1 MKKSMK
7 VLYICFAD
15 FSRADSGS
23 SVRPQKMYKAFLER
37 GHEVKLLCGSD
48 GNDCRKERKKN
59 VAEINSWLNSEK
71 PDICY
76 IESPTGAIMLDCDIR
91 LIKRIHRMGIPIGYF
106 MRDFHSKFPEIFPR
120 RKGFVNSLK
129 DLYLDI
135 RQKKTF
141 AVLNNVDIVYL
152 PCDETKVLFDYP
164 DMRALPPAGENH
176 WIDKRK
182 FRYTAIYVGGISQ
195 HYSLGELLDAYTVLN
210 ENEEKYRLILC
221 ARKNEWE
228 SFEHPHKNA
237 SWLEV
242 HHASGEALAALYSS
256 ADIGLLIPK
265 AGSAYNDVTLSV
277 KIFEYMSYGLP
288 IVAAHCVAM
297 DNVINKYSIGIT
309 TKSAPHEFANAI
321 KKMFDDKMKYDAFRA
336 NEKTAL
342 LNENLWVH
350 RVDAII
356 DDLSKKAGR
365 PLYYDV

>member
-1 MKKSMK
+1 MKNTMK

-15 FSRADSGS
+15 FNRVDSGS
-23 SVRPQKMYKAFLER
+23 SVRPQKMYKAFLDR
-37 GHEVKLLCGSD
+37 GHEIKLLCGSD
-48 GNDCRKERKKN
+48 GNDCREERKKN
-59 VAEINSWLNSEK
+59 VAEINAWLNSEK

-91 LIKRIHRMGIPIGYF
+91 LIKRIHRMGVPIGYF

-135 RQKKTF
+135 RQEKTF
-141 AVLNNVDIVYL
+141 ALLNNVDIVYL
-152 PCDETKVLFDYP
+152 PCDETKALFEYP

-176 WIDKRK
+176 WIDKSGGGC
-182 FRYTAIYVGGISQ
+182 TGIYVGGISQ
-195 HYSLGELLDAYTVLN
+195 HYSLGELLDAYAILC
-210 ENEEKYRLILC
+210 ENGEKYRLILC
-221 ARKNEWE
+221 ARENEWE
-228 SFEHPHKNA
+228 SFEHSHKNA
-237 SWLEV
+237 EWLEI
-242 HHASGEALAALYSS
+242 HHASGEELADLYSK

-297 DNVINKYSIGIT
+297 DNVINKYSVGIT
-309 TKSAPHEFANAI
+309 TNNAPRDFADAI
-321 KKMFDDKMKYDAFRA
+321 KKMFDDKISYDSFRA

-342 LNENLWVH
+342 LNGNLWVH
-350 RVDAII
+350 RVDTII
-356 DDLSKKAGR
+356 DDLSKKARR

>member
-1 MKKSMK
+1 MK

-106 MRDFHSKFPEIFPR
+106 MRDFHSKFPEVFPR

-129 DLYLDI
+129 DLYLNI

-152 PCDETKVLFDYP
+152 PSEESKYLFEYR
-164 DMRALPPAGENH
+164 DMRELSPAGENK
-176 WIDKRK
+176 ISD
-182 FRYTAIYVGGISQ
+182 TAVHEQNCIYVGGVKQ
-195 HYSLGELLDAYTVLN
+195 QYSFEDLLNTFAELNSNGL
-210 ENEEKYRLILC
+210 KYRLIAC
-221 ARKNEWE
+221 VRKNEWKIFD
-228 SFEHPHKNA
+228 SKYKNA
-237 SWLEV
+237 PWLDIYHVSGTELEPLYEK
-242 HHASGEALAALYSS
+242 ASIAIISPQRGNT
-256 ADIGLLIPK
+256 
-265 AGSAYNDVTLSV
+265 YNDVAISV
-277 KIFEYMSYGLP
+277 KLYEYMSYGLP
-288 IVAAHCVAM
+288 IVSLDSPAM
-297 DNVINKYSIGIT
+297 SRI
-309 TKSAPHEFANAI
+309 I
-321 KKMFDDKMKYDAFRA
+321 KKYELGIVSETPKQMAESIRFLLNDAQEYSKYK
-336 NEKTAL
+336 NNVKKAL
-342 LNENLWVH
+342 LSENLWVH
-350 RVDAII
+350 RVDTVVQ
-356 DDLSKKAGR
+356 DLSEKTQC
-365 PLYYDV
+365 